1 MNADDAK
8 QQKSLFRIIFI
19 QLLILIVG
27 TIGFIPT
34 ILFIYGIY
42 YIFNPHLIFHWILL
56 PVIIYFVIT
65 ILLVSQYLIS
75 GLFIS
80 IFNIKYEPGTYPYE
94 LKNKNAFK
102 WVLVC
107 SLYTPGRKI
116 LEIFPLGFIKYT
128 YLKLV
133 GMKIGPNSLVG
144 GVIKDPCVTSFGAN
158 TTMGE
163 YAIIYAHIH
172 NVEKGTITIKKVAIG
187 SNCVIGA
194 GAIIM
199 PGVTIEDNVIVAA
212 GALVP
217 QDQILKKD
225 CTYAG
230 IPAKEI
236 KKK

>member
-1 MNADDAK
+1 MSTDDAK
-8 QQKSLFRIIFI
+8 QHKSLIRVLFIQFLIFI
-19 QLLILIVG
+19 IATL
-27 TIGFIPT
+27 GFIPL
-34 ILFIYGIY
+34 IIFVYAVY
-42 YIFNPHLIFHWILL
+42 YVFNPHLLLHWILL
-56 PVIIYFVIT
+56 PVFIYFASI

-75 GLFIS
+75 GIFIS
-80 IFNIKYEPGTYPYE
+80 VFNIKYEPGTYPYE
-94 LKNKNAFK
+94 LKNKNALK
-102 WVLVC
+102 WVIVC

-116 LEIFPLGFIKYT
+116 LEIFPLGFLKYT

-133 GMKIGPNSLVG
+133 GMKIGTNSLVG
-144 GVIKDPCVTSFGAN
+144 GVIKDPCVTSFGDN

-172 NVEKGTITIKKVAIG
+172 NVEKGTITIKKVTIG
-187 SNCVIGA
+187 NNCVIGA

-217 QDQILKKD
+217 QDQVLKKGNI
-225 CTYAG
+225 YAG